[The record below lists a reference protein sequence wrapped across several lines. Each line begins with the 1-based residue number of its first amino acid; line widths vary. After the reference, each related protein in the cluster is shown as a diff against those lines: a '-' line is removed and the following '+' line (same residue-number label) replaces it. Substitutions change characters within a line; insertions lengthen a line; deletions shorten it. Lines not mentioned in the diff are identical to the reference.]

1 MISSR
6 QDFPGH
12 EVRRS
17 LRRGRHF
24 KSPSPPPSRRWEGAA
39 GESFSPLFI
48 PAAVDASIVAAAREV
63 VGKNERMRI
72 KKEKGVVNRK
82 KGGRGMKKGK
92 YQVAQRN
99 MERGEEGGRASCARP
114 FSSARFLEC
123 LLMTPPPP
131 PSISPSAA

>member
-63 VGKNERMRI
+63 VGKNERRRI
-72 KKEKGVVNRK
+72 KTEKENGVVNRK
-82 KGGRGMKKGK
+82 KGGGGMKKGK
-92 YQVAQRN
+92 ISSGTEEYG
-99 MERGEEGGRASCARP
+99 ERGGRG
-114 FSSARFLEC
+114 
-123 LLMTPPPP
+123 
-131 PSISPSAA
+131 